1 LNTTTILVAFNIH
14 HALAKILLAFL
25 CPNSNLV
32 SSNVSPRAAS
42 RRKICIIPSNYIFSG
57 GKADDSAAVA
67 SAFAECSSNAII
79 SFREGVDVP
88 ACPSTNPVEQPIDL
102 FFNRPAHTT
111 LLRVGIK
118 AWPIGPL
125 VSSLFNRPQGE
136 NYACSVAK

>member
-1 LNTTTILVAFNIH
+1 MVKCLERNAGG
-14 HALAKILLAFL
+14 
-25 CPNSNLV
+25 SW
-32 SSNVSPRAAS
+32 
-42 RRKICIIPSNYIFSG
+42 IPSLCKRG
-57 GKADDSAAVA
+57 A
-67 SAFAECSSNAII
+67 
-79 SFREGVDVP
+79 VP

-118 AWPIGPL
+118 AWPIGLL

>member
-1 LNTTTILVAFNIH
+1 MLDQRNRTPVKKGRECTRHRNYLYPR
-14 HALAKILLAFL
+14 K
-25 CPNSNLV
+25 SNLYHDL
-32 SSNVSPRAAS
+32 NLQLANARPRTT
-42 RRKICIIPSNYIFSG
+42 KVC
-57 GKADDSAAVA
+57 DT
-67 SAFAECSSNAII
+67 
-79 SFREGVDVP
+79 VP

-125 VSSLFNRPQGE
+125 VGSLFNRPQRE